1 MRGRI
6 RNRQSVVGS
15 EASIG
20 GCSGVRSACASRVRR
35 GFGGTRSK
43 AKRGEANA
51 PITRAALIVTLLALA
66 SCGFEPLHSQSFK
79 QSLSV
84 DLSSITVTASGSTIS
99 NSTTTSVIP
108 RRYAELLTAEI
119 EDQVNPSGTRTEKL
133 FRLAIAYTELDAP
146 QFVKPDGTASRG
158 DLIYDSTY
166 TLTRIADA
174 KPVASGSLRRVSTYN
189 TSPNADYASYV
200 SIEDARQRGVI
211 GLAQDY
217 KLRLATLLPT
227 LNNPNAAA
235 SKSAA
240 PAEPVPALQP
250 IRSYETFRSGY

>member
-15 EASIG
+15 EAGIG
-20 GCSGVRSACASRVRR
+20 GCLVARSACASRLRR
-35 GFGGTRSK
+35 GFGGK
-43 AKRGEANA
+43 A